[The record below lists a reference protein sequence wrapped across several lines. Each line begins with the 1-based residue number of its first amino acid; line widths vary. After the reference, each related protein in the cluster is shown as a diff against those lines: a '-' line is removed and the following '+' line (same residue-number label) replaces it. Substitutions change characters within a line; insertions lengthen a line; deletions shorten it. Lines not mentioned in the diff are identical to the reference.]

1 MSTNGFFF
9 FLNYSKNLHK
19 AHKVKR
25 ELEFKTHYS
34 SCAGNSVFPAK
45 LVEAELIGSLHVQ
58 IP

>member
-1 MSTNGFFF
+1 MVFFF